1 MDQSY
6 FNLKYLSF
14 FNNIFLDFTFNFY
27 FDFIG
32 GVEGFPTNNEVQS
45 QIPSQ
50 NSYYM
55 RPYYYYPQPH
65 YYHHPTFWYPPKMPS
80 PPLPRTPQVPQVPQV
95 PQMSQP
101 LTQPPQPPELMGCA
115 NSPSCSSACLKVWN
129 KMKIFTALTKDIIYQ
144 IISFFF
150 QNWYNSWYYPGSHY
164 PKAESESNS
173 TSGSDEK
180 ALVILN
186 IILYYFYVCI
196 GLENGWKKMQY
207 DISLHNDLTIG
218 KNHFDFFM

>member
-1 MDQSY
+1 MRADDQTSTKVLLSLCL
-6 FNLKYLSF
+6 NNAYLVTLTFHPFTPHFVVDKRLWKMEHLIKISIWISLILILSTFHF
-14 FNNIFLDFTFNFY
+14 FKNIFLNKFNFY
-27 FDFIG
+27 FDFLG
-32 GVEGFPTNNEVQS
+32 GVEGFPTNNDVQS

-129 KMKIFTALTKDIIYQ
+129 KMK
-144 IISFFF
+144 S
-150 QNWYNSWYYPGSHY
+150 
-164 PKAESESNS
+164 
-173 TSGSDEK
+173 
-180 ALVILN
+180 
-186 IILYYFYVCI
+186 
-196 GLENGWKKMQY
+196 
-207 DISLHNDLTIG
+207 SLH
-218 KNHFDFFM
+218 